1 MLFRSRTN
9 EGLLEKPQMEPV
21 PELPAGVDAA
31 AAEKKDAAEELKK
44 ADEEEAKT
52 QAAVE
57 ERRRVER
64 ENRRKQEE
72 YDRKLEAARK
82 RVREL
87 NARFA
92 DWFYVVSDAEC
103 GKIRLDRAAVVQ
115 KKPAEETK

>member
-1 MLFRSRTN
+1 M
-9 EGLLEKPQMEPV
+9 
-21 PELPAGVDAA
+21 
-31 AAEKKDAAEELKK
+31 
-44 ADEEEAKT
+44 DEIDQDEAKA

-72 YDRKLEAARK
+72 YDEKVQAAQK

-92 DWFYVVSDAEC
+92 DWYYVVSDAEC
-103 GKIRLDRAAVVQ
+103 AKIRLDRDSVVQ
-115 KKPAEETK
+115 KKPADDKKE